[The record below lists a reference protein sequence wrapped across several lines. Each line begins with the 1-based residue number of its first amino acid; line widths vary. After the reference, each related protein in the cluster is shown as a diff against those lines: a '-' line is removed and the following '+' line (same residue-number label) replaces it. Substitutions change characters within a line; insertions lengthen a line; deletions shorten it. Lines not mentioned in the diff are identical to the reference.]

1 MIVIQMK
8 DSALWRTNSRSRRGL
23 IVKPWAGADYSAFR
37 QCAYESQGAMRAIRW
52 VLLFLVLL
60 APAVAADWLVTQEG
74 ARVETKGPWKVK
86 GRIVVFTSSKGRLS
100 SMRLAEVDLAASA
113 AATEEAVR
121 SAHARAAATEEEAV
135 RSAHARAAAETEIV
149 VGGQIRFREPHQR
162 ASGSQPQ
169 AQQPSVAATGI
180 LTYDVVDRD
189 TYDAPIK
196 TQIEIHAVVTGAL
209 TELGL
214 KQLLQKLYDEA
225 NATRGFKYHGG
236 KPTHVLIGLYT
247 SRDHFKSGMGQWI
260 AMLRKIG
267 KNSRVEIEVKTHV
280 ISQLDAKPEVKH
292 GLPESKR
299 KEIFRASVTAEDRAD
314 ADALRMYPDQFMKY
328 GEARNTLV
336 KKYEAEV
343 AKRYGITEEQ
353 LSDIG
358 LEGVVKNWAM
368 P

>member
-8 DSALWRTNSRSRRGL
+8 DSALWRTNPRSRRGL
-23 IVKPWAGADYSAFR
+23 IVTPWSGADYSAFR
-37 QCAYESQGAMRAIRW
+37 QCAYASQGARSAIRW

-86 GRIVVFTSSKGRLS
+86 GRTVVFTSSKGRLS
-100 SMRLAEVDLAASA
+100 SMRLAEVDLDASA
-113 AATEEAVR
+113 AAT
-121 SAHARAAATEEEAV
+121 EEAV

-196 TQIEIHAVVTGAL
+196 TQITIHAVVTGAL

-236 KPTHVLIGLYT
+236 KPTHVFICLYT
-247 SRDHFKSGMGQWI
+247 SRDHFKSGTGQWI

-267 KNSRVEIEVKTHV
+267 ENSRVDTDVKTHV

-314 ADALRMYPDQFMKY
+314 ADALRMYPNQLMKY
-328 GEARNTLV
+328 GKARNTLM

-353 LSDIG
+353 LRDIDV
-358 LEGVVKNWAM
+358 EGVVKNWAM
-368 P
+368 PRRQ